1 MPAHPRNVI
10 GPQLRRLRNERSL
23 SQTGLA
29 AHCQRK
35 GWDVG
40 RDIIKHIEAQVR
52 AVRDVELIVL
62 ASVLGVTPADLLP
75 DRSKSERLTRAVL
88 DSAA

>member
-23 SQTGLA
+23 SQTALA

-35 GWDVG
+35 GWDAG

-62 ASVLGVTPADLLP
+62 ASVLSVAPTDLLP
-75 DRSKSERLTRAVL
+75 DHLKSERLARAVL
-88 DSAA
+88 ASVA